1 MAAAA
6 KKRRPEEEEAA
17 GAEEEMHLAFR
28 GAANAL
34 SQVYGQA
41 VAAQEKSF
49 RAGERRAMENVYRW
63 ICSKHQEGL
72 EVSVADLVAFLQT
85 EIEHRAGE
93 VPGSLQ
99 HTSAQPACQFPSANI
114 QSNSFSFGNRMALST
129 PYQMELELKATIL
142 PNIRISCT
150 ATRNW
155 PASHP
160 FLLADPTAAACSD
173 SHGVALSAS
182 EWAAELLRRRGEE
195 GERQPGGAAAVGFP
209 LYASLHIGLPVD
221 DACCQALVGWAL
233 DAIPVFPLD
242 ELTGVY
248 LSAVQ
253 DVAKDGHAECTD
265 MRAGVRK
272 TADGG

>member
-1 MAAAA
+1 M
-6 KKRRPEEEEAA
+6 
-17 GAEEEMHLAFR
+17 
-28 GAANAL
+28 
-34 SQVYGQA
+34 
-41 VAAQEKSF
+41 
-49 RAGERRAMENVYRW
+49 
-63 ICSKHQEGL
+63 
-72 EVSVADLVAFLQT
+72 
-85 EIEHRAGE
+85 
-93 VPGSLQ
+93 
-99 HTSAQPACQFPSANI
+99 
-114 QSNSFSFGNRMALST
+114 
-129 PYQMELELKATIL
+129 
-142 PNIRISCT
+142 
-150 ATRNW
+150 
-155 PASHP
+155 
-160 FLLADPTAAACSD
+160 
-173 SHGVALSAS
+173 ALSAS